1 MMKTHDPR
9 LLQNGTVVNAELSPP
24 RDAEGST
31 MVVKLANPTQNGDD
45 RYKLVKPER
54 DGYWVHDLKD
64 WVENN
69 DLRHKF
75 DRETEQWVEE

>member
-1 MMKTHDPR
+1 MKTHDPR
-9 LLQNGTVVNAELSPP
+9 LLENATVVNAELTPP

-31 MVVKLANPTQNGDD
+31 MVVKLANPTKKGND

-69 DLRHKF
+69 DLRHRF

>member
-1 MMKTHDPR
+1 
-9 LLQNGTVVNAELSPP
+9 
-24 RDAEGST
+24 
-31 MVVKLANPTQNGDD
+31 MVVKLANPTKDGND

-69 DLRHKF
+69 DLRHRF
-75 DRETEQWVEE
+75 DRELEQWVEE